1 MNVQNANNELNK
13 REKVKKIF
21 WCIAFV
27 IVALFWFFEMI
38 CGLSLWLEGAHHRSL
53 GGTEL
58 IRVSIAE
65 KVLDIACFPSI
76 CLEFIE
82 NDRTPGIL
90 YLIGFVVDSLFWS
103 FLIIIMARVLVKFFV
118 SKKLV

>member
-1 MNVQNANNELNK
+1 MGPECDLHKLSCSGILAPVVVKAMNVQNANNELNK
-13 REKVKKIF
+13 LEKVKKIF
-21 WCIAFV
+21 LCIAFG
-27 IVALFWFFEMI
+27 IAALFWFFEMI

-76 CLEFIE
+76 CL
-82 NDRTPGIL
+82 
-90 YLIGFVVDSLFWS
+90 
-103 FLIIIMARVLVKFFV
+103 
-118 SKKLV
+118 